1 MRRATFYLG
10 AVFVIVIGAAGYA
23 SATLTDQQGFSFEVL
38 SKAMVPEGV
47 DLRTD
52 GATDAYTV
60 RVTVEPGGT
69 TGWHAHPDAARSV
82 AAVTQGTMTLRI
94 ADGDSCQTKTL
105 PTGAASEE
113 PVGIAHEASNE
124 GAVPLEF
131 YFTFFGP
138 TGTPILTEAS
148 APSGCR

>member
-10 AVFVIVIGAAGYA
+10 IVFVVVVGAAGYA
-23 SATLTDQQGFSFEVL
+23 SATLTDQRGFTFEVL
-38 SKAMVPEGV
+38 SKAMAPEGV
-47 DLRTD
+47 DLRSE

-60 RVTVEPGGT
+60 RVRIEPGGT

-82 AAVTQGTMTLRI
+82 AAVTQGTMTLRV
-94 ADGDSCQTKTL
+94 AQGEGCETKVL

-113 PVGIAHEASNE
+113 PVGIAHEARNE

-131 YFTFFGP
+131 YFTFFGR

-148 APSGCR
+148 APSACR